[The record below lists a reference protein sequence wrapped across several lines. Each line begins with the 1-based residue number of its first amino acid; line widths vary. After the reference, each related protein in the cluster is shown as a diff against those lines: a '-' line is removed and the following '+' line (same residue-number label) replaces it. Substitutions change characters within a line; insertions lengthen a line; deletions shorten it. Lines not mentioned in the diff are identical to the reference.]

1 MEGILRSKIMP
12 WSKGISTP
20 RAEETNRI
28 IEDIKAV
35 LEMIDSAEQRF
46 NQEQDED
53 LLEACIYEN
62 KALAARYR
70 YLIKEAKRKGIT
82 WDPAQH
88 GIQLE
93 GVYSSWDK

>member
-35 LEMIDSAEQRF
+35 LEMEGIDFGDCRRPFGALGEEEKAQLR
-46 NQEQDED
+46 QGYDRYIG
-53 LLEACIYEN
+53 LL
-62 KALAARYR
+62 
-70 YLIKEAKRKGIT
+70 
-82 WDPAQH
+82 
-88 GIQLE
+88 
-93 GVYSSWDK
+93 